1 MSPAGKKKVL
11 GAGRKEERSRQG
23 GSERVGD
30 LAAQGEARGEA
41 GAQVLLSPALR
52 VRGTRGQRAEGPN
65 LTGGAPKRCRIE
77 DTCAGMRDLLE
88 GLVRKG
94 RCPVLRGSQPRGQK
108 AAGMEGGGFGMVC
121 AKRKAWRVALTL
133 RVCSGWGWGFSA
145 PLWNEHWHPCQD
157 ILDSQ
162 PSCHPLTVWTRPP
175 LLFFPEPQFPHL

>member
-1 MSPAGKKKVL
+1 MLPAGKKKVL

-65 LTGGAPKRCRIE
+65 LTGGAPKRCRRE

-94 RCPVLRGSQPRGQK
+94 RWAALGLTASRTDGCRDGGGGLRDGVCK
-108 AAGMEGGGFGMVC
+108 AEGLVAFQEGGLDPACVFGVG
-121 AKRKAWRVALTL
+121 VGVLST
-133 RVCSGWGWGFSA
+133 
-145 PLWNEHWHPCQD
+145 PLE
-157 ILDSQ
+157 
-162 PSCHPLTVWTRPP
+162 
-175 LLFFPEPQFPHL
+175 